1 METHLAELKTT
12 LKMRKLKCKTVLG
25 VQKELAVYC
34 LVYNLIHAVM
44 LKAAQRQQVR
54 PDRISFIDTVR
65 WFLSAGP
72 GEKLAKL
79 IVNPRR
85 PDRHEPRVVKDL
97 PDSYRKMSKSR
108 KYLKRHPEWTKR

>member
-1 METHLAELKTT
+1 M
-12 LKMRKLKCKTVLG
+12 KMRKLKCKSVAG

-44 LKAAQRQQVR
+44 LQAARRQRVT

-65 WFLSAGP
+65 WPLSAQP
-72 GEKLAKL
+72 GEKLPQL
-79 IVNPRR
+79 IVNPKR

-97 PDSYRKMSKSR
+97 PDSCPKMSKPR
-108 KYLKRHPEWTKR
+108 TYLRRHPEWAKR